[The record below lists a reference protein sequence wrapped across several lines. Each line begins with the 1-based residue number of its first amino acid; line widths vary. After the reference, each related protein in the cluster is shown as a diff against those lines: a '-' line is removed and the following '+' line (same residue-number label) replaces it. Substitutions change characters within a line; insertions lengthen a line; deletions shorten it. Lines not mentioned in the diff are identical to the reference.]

1 MSKIDLQPEH
11 LRRLL
16 GVILNIIP
24 NVQVLA
30 YGSRIQGRSH
40 SGSDL
45 DLALRADVALDAS
58 QMALLMRQIDALNL
72 PFVVDL
78 RDWVA
83 LPASFQSEILK
94 SHVVL

>member
-1 MSKIDLQPEH
+1 
-11 LRRLL
+11 
-16 GVILNIIP
+16 
-24 NVQVLA
+24 
-30 YGSRIQGRSH
+30 
-40 SGSDL
+40 L

-78 RDWVA
+78 RDWAA